1 MTIAK
6 LFRVPRERIK
16 KVLKL
21 GRRLKNGPITAVLLE
36 NNLSTSRITVVI
48 SSKAIRKSV
57 RRNKIRRRV
66 KEIFKKIKGLLDKNY
81 DVVIIIY
88 SDGGSSFTRLEHLL
102 FDTFLKAKIIK

>member
-21 GRRLKNGPITAVLLE
+21 GRRLKNGPITAVLLG
-36 NNLSTSRITVVI
+36 NNLNTSRIAVVI

-57 RRNKIRRRV
+57 VRNKIRRRI
-66 KEIFKKIKGLLDKNY
+66 KEIFKKIKELLDKNY

-88 SDGGSSFTRLEHLL
+88 SDNRSSFKDLEQLL
-102 FDTFLKAKIIK
+102 FGAFLTAKVIK